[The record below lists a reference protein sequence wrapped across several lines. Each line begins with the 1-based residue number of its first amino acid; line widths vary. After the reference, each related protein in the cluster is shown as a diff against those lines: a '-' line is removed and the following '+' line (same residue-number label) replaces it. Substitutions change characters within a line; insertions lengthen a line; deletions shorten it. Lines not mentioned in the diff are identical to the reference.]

1 MRSSDSGRNIRL
13 TSYDDIFSTEESRA
27 SAGQEKIVEIPL
39 INLHP
44 FKNHPFKVVE
54 DERMQEMAE
63 SVREHGIFVPAL
75 ARPLD
80 DGTYELIA
88 GHRRKRAC
96 ELAGIASMPVIIRNL
111 NDDEAIIAMVESNL
125 RQRENIVPS
134 ERAKAMQM
142 MMDALRHQGQRH
154 DLTSSQVGTK
164 LRADQ
169 IVAEQAGS
177 SRNQVQR
184 YIRLNNLIQPLLD
197 MVDEKRI
204 ALNPAVELSYLK
216 PEEQMNLVDGI
227 GKQQATPSLSQAQ
240 RMKKIS
246 QEGQLT
252 LESISSILSE
262 IKKPEK
268 ASKANPDTEIQVVQ
282 PSIQNATKG
291 ETAPLIDGF
300 IKLPIEPF
308 LKFLPQSLFQNPT
321 PDNQEKLT
329 KLFLKMAELYKKWIT
344 KKREQQR

>member
-1 MRSSDSGRNIRL
+1 
-13 TSYDDIFSTEESRA
+13 
-27 SAGQEKIVEIPL
+27 
-39 INLHP
+39 
-44 FKNHPFKVVE
+44 
-54 DERMQEMAE
+54 MAE

-252 LESISSILSE
+252 LESIFSILSE
-262 IKKPEK
+262 VKKPEK
-268 ASKANPDTEIQVVQ
+268 ASKENPDTEIPVMP
-282 PSIQNATKG
+282 PSIQNAAKG

-321 PDNQEKLT
+321 PENQEKLT